1 MSEIEMG
8 EEGEVEFGAVEELN
22 DDVLLAGKIRIIKI
36 EDEKREEVV
45 ASLDTQL
52 GKRKL
57 DSSSKKSFKEF
68 QERKR
73 DAKSKAKKNLPVLSK
88 S

>member
-36 EDEKREEVV
+36 EDE
-45 ASLDTQL
+45 
-52 GKRKL
+52 
-57 DSSSKKSFKEF
+57 
-68 QERKR
+68 
-73 DAKSKAKKNLPVLSK
+73 
-88 S
+88 

>member
-1 MSEIEMG
+1 VI
-8 EEGEVEFGAVEELN
+8 
-22 DDVLLAGKIRIIKI
+22 
-36 EDEKREEVV
+36 
-45 ASLDTQL
+45 ASVDTQL